1 MLPRWRLPTAGVG
14 AAAGPIPPTILGAGA
29 WERER
34 RRELKPSLNTWPGP
48 RQQRRAFPRWLSTQL
63 LDGVHEASLVPNM
76 HDADCHEVPVRQER
90 QDVLAD
96 AGGLEG
102 RRVLLEAQVLE
113 PGTQGERH
121 ARRAPLPFKARVAVR
136 FLGRRS

>member
-1 MLPRWRLPTAGVG
+1 MR
-14 AAAGPIPPTILGAGA
+14 
-29 WERER
+29 
-34 RRELKPSLNTWPGP
+34 
-48 RQQRRAFPRWLSTQL
+48 
-63 LDGVHEASLVPNM
+63 
-76 HDADCHEVPVRQER
+76 DADCHEVPVRQER

-96 AGGLEG
+96 AVGLEG